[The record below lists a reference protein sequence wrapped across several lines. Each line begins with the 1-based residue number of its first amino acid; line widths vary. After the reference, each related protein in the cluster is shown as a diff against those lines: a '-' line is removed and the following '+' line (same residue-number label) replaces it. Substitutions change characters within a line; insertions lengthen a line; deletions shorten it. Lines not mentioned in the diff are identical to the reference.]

1 MKLEKIPFWL
11 RYRPNSLE
19 KSAGKIP
26 IILLPRIKKIIDGD
40 SIELNFLFYGCGG
53 TGKSVLA
60 EILTENTDCLR
71 LNCSSKEERGID
83 IISEKLHDHCT
94 KYGMFGGDKQKTVF
108 LDEFDGST
116 PQLRDA
122 LRSYIE
128 GQKHVRFIATAN
140 NLARIN
146 RTEQDKALLSRFT
159 SINFDP
165 IDDKEK
171 QFMLINQLGFLKG
184 LSKKESF
191 EVSDDILKKIL
202 HVNYP
207 NFRLSVQHL
216 QELIKIGD
224 FETFEEIINQRSGE
238 IFEYI
243 LNGNNE
249 LSENY
254 SFVMDNYKDK
264 TDELLKMLGRSFFV
278 YLSEN
283 KPEFITSKGQSYLK
297 MVKQYNAEYYNALD
311 PELHLFSF
319 ITELKEL
326 FKK

>member
-11 RYRPNSLE
+11 KYRPTTLE
-19 KSAGKIP
+19 KIPGKIP
-26 IILLPRIKKIIDGD
+26 IILLPRIRKIIEGEL
-40 SIELNFLFYGCGG
+40 ELNLLFYGCGG

-60 EILTENTDCLR
+60 EIMTENTDCLR
-71 LNCSSKEERGID
+71 INASSKESRGID
-83 IISEKLHDHCT
+83 IIGEKLDDHCT

-108 LDEFDGST
+108 LDEFDGTT

-122 LRSYIE
+122 LRGYIE
-128 GQKHVRFIATAN
+128 NQKHVRFIATAN
-140 NLARIN
+140 NLGRIS
-146 RTEQDKALLSRFT
+146 RTDNDKATISRFNM
-159 SINFDP
+159 INFDP

-171 QFMLINQLGFLKG
+171 QFMLTNQLAFLKG
-184 LSKKESF
+184 ISKKENF
-191 EVSDDILKKIL
+191 EVPEDILKKIL
-202 HVNYP
+202 HTNYP

-224 FETFEEIINQRSGE
+224 FEIFEEVINQRSGE

-243 LNGNNE
+243 LNGNND
-249 LSENY
+249 LGDNY

-264 TDELLKMLGRSFFV
+264 TDELLKILGRAFFIF
-278 YLSEN
+278 LSEK
-283 KPEFITSKGQSYLK
+283 KPELVASKGQNYLK

-319 ITELKEL
+319 VTELKEL